1 MTQRFNCSQVDHN
14 VLGLAPPVRV
24 KGHTDSYDHQGQSVA
39 SERVGLEESYSV
51 GQASDRRWTCCFV
64 SFARALF
71 TATPKSL
78 TGTPQPPA
86 EVVICL
92 RPTESPPALKQR
104 DPSPVVP
111 GQTSRSS
118 RGGSAPQVPVGRGL
132 AKPTAG
138 LAFASPRPCCRP
150 SFSRPCNVIHA
161 SLKLPGA
168 GVKFWSIRPLVQ
180 AAATAEGYRVSNL
193 RRYQPTG
200 PSLLPM
206 QSSILDPSFHCE
218 TSTGRS
224 TNSAPASQS
233 AFCLSHLQ
241 VPPLPRIHAGQRLRR
256 PNMPC
261 QVPLHYTIIPLRP
274 LPRLMK

>member
-218 TSTGRS
+218 TSTGALLIVRNGMD
-224 TNSAPASQS
+224 T
-233 AFCLSHLQ
+233 
-241 VPPLPRIHAGQRLRR
+241 G
-256 PNMPC
+256 
-261 QVPLHYTIIPLRP
+261 
-274 LPRLMK
+274 